1 MTFVDA
7 RAELV
12 TLLEGVSIT
21 TPIDQ
26 SISRVYPYPAKTYQ
40 DLPALVLGPSP
51 LRPRYAVSLVHKE
64 REIPIELLL
73 IDADQA
79 RAVELVEAYQDAIL
93 DVLMANLTLNG
104 NAANVPPPD
113 FSAGEPGDI
122 NGVPVV
128 SMTFTLTV
136 RLTEAATFAP

>member
-1 MTFVDA
+1 MTWPAA

-12 TLLEGVSIT
+12 TLLEAVAIT
-21 TPIDQ
+21 TPIAQ
-26 SISRVYPYPAKTYQ
+26 TLARVYPYPVETYQ
-40 DLPALVLGPSP
+40 DLPCLVLHSSP
-51 LRPRYAVSLVHKE
+51 LVPRYAVSLVHKE
-64 REIPIELLL
+64 RVIPIELLL

-93 DVLMANLTLNG
+93 DVLIANLTLNG
-104 NAANVPPPD
+104 NAANVPEPT
-113 FSAGEPGDI
+113 FSAGESGDI

-128 SMTFTLTV
+128 SMTFALTV